1 MKGVDSSTGY
11 TTRGLQP
18 CLLSCREP
26 KAQMLRAIPEA
37 LAEFNRGAHINL
49 LMSFVFSLL
58 QQLARV
64 FLLIVSRA

>member
-1 MKGVDSSTGY
+1 MKGVDSSTDY

-26 KAQMLRAIPEA
+26 KAQMPRAMREA